1 MILQAWH
8 DFAKQVCDFSNRI
21 ITRCVFTGAVII
33 GGVNMHELGLG
44 VSGFNV
50 HARPAGN
57 PHDLKRFTGGS
68 SSGSASLVAGGIVP
82 LAIGLL
88 VLRRK

>member
-1 MILQAWH
+1 
-8 DFAKQVCDFSNRI
+8 
-21 ITRCVFTGAVII
+21 
-33 GGVNMHELGLG
+33 MHELGLG

-82 LAIGLL
+82 LSLG
-88 VLRRK
+88 R